1 MDDLFMAALVV
12 VGIPAALVGYILG
25 VEFVLRVFPQRH
37 RSKIRPWLWILP
49 AGLFVLVFLIYPAIG
64 TLIDSF
70 KDRRSEDFVGLA
82 NYEYVF
88 SSREVIGA
96 ITNNVLWLV
105 LFTALTVGFGL
116 LIAILLDRVRYES
129 AAKSVVF
136 LPMAISFVAAGVIWS
151 VVYAFDAPGTTQT
164 GPLNAIATALGSDPI
179 AWLRNGSTG
188 TYALIII
195 GVWMWTGFCMV
206 ILSAGLKGIS
216 VDLLEAA
223 RVDGATEWHV
233 FRHIVLPLLLP
244 TMAVVSTTMVIVAL
258 KTFDIVYVT
267 TNGRFNTEVLAN
279 RMYNELFNF
288 SQFGRAAAIAIV
300 LMLAISPILVA
311 NVRRFRDQEA
321 LR

>member
-1 MDDLFMAALVV
+1 MDDLLMAALVV

-25 VEFVLRVFPQRH
+25 VEFVLRIFPQQR
-37 RSKIRPWLWILP
+37 RSKVRPWLWILP
-49 AGLFVLVFLIYPAIG
+49 AGLFVFVFLIYPAIG

-88 SSREVIGA
+88 TSREVIGA
-96 ITNNVLWLV
+96 ITNNVLWLI
-105 LFTALTVGFGL
+105 LFTALAVGFGL
-116 LIAILLDRVRYES
+116 IIAILLDRVRYES

-151 VVYAFDAPGTTQT
+151 VVYAYDPPGASQT
-164 GPLNAIATALGSDPI
+164 GSLNAIVTGLGGNPVS
-179 AWLRNGSTG
+179 WLRNGSTG
-188 TYALIII
+188 TYALIVI

-216 VDLLEAA
+216 VELLEAA
-223 RVDGATEWHV
+223 RVDGANEWHV
-233 FRHIVLPLLLP
+233 FRHIILPLLMP
-244 TMAVVSTTMVIVAL
+244 TIAVVSTTMIIIAL
-258 KTFDIVYVT
+258 KAFDIVYVT
-267 TNGRFNTEVLAN
+267 TNGNFNTDVLAN

-300 LMLAISPILVA
+300 LMLAITPILVA
-311 NVRRFRDQEA
+311 NVRRFREQEA
-321 LR
+321 IR